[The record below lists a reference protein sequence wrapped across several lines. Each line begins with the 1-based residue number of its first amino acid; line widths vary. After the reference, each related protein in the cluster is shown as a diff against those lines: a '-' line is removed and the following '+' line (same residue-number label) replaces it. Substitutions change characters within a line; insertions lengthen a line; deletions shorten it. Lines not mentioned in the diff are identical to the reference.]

1 MSIFL
6 TMPKPVIV
14 AVNGMAA
21 GAGVP
26 ISLVGDIIIVDE
38 TARFRLAY
46 TAAGLSPDGGS
57 TWLLPRL
64 IGFRRTQELIFE
76 NRELSAPEAVEWGL
90 ATRTAAQG
98 TALDAAIKQA
108 KAMAEGPTMAYASAK
123 KMLETTFANNFVAQ
137 TDIETQEISANMA
150 GHDGKEGIDAFV
162 NKRKP
167 NFKGVR

>member
-1 MSIFL
+1 M
-6 TMPKPVIV
+6 
-14 AVNGMAA
+14 
-21 GAGVP
+21 
-26 ISLVGDIIIVDE
+26 SLVGDIIIVDE

-76 NRELSAPEAVEWGL
+76 NRELSAQEAVEWGL
-90 ATRTAAQG
+90 ATRTANQG
-98 TALDAAIKQA
+98 TALDTAIKQA
-108 KAMAEGPTMAYASAK
+108 QSMASGPTMAFASAK
-123 KMLETTFANNFVAQ
+123 KMLETTFANDFVAQ

-150 GHDGKEGIDAFV
+150 GHDGKEGIDAFI